1 MKTVLTSLI
10 LINLLVCGAIYITP
24 NIMYSTGADQ
34 LNYIFANLKENQGIA
49 IDESRLGHMQVLDNK
64 HGLTGKKALNYTLLQ
79 IGGIRYAPGHY
90 LGLFL
95 LLLNTACLFTL
106 RFRKHKGVQQA
117 GPAYPPQGVGSADP

>member
-49 IDESRLGHMQVLDNK
+49 IDESRLGQMQELDNK

-90 LGLFL
+90 LGLCL
-95 LLLNTACLFTL
+95 LLLNTVFLFTL
-106 RFRKHKGVQQA
+106 RLRKRKCVQQA
-117 GPAYPPQGVGSADP
+117 GPGYPPQGVGSPDP